1 MKKEVLKKK
10 HKLII
15 IFATKGQNF
24 NMIDAIENNL
34 NRGIGLLSIISDEE
48 YSNISVKPYHS
59 SIGIHM
65 RHVLDMFDCIF
76 CGLDSRE
83 INLAARKRNTEA
95 EQKTEM
101 GLVYFNEVISNLR
114 CLSSDDLGLGVVT
127 TKYTVVSILSQAHS
141 HAIHHFASIGYI
153 ISQLGIEL
161 PDADFGYNPTTPKKD
176 VLA

>member
-1 MKKEVLKKK
+1 
-10 HKLII
+10 
-15 IFATKGQNF
+15 
-24 NMIDAIENNL
+24 MIDAIENNL
-34 NRGIGLLSIISDEE
+34 NRGIGLLNVISDEE
-48 YSNISVKPYHS
+48 YSNVSVRPYHS

-76 CGLDSRE
+76 CGISTKE
-83 INLAARKRNTEA
+83 INLVARKRNELA
-95 EQKTEM
+95 EQKTAM
-101 GLVYFNEVISNLR
+101 GLAYFNEIITQLR
-114 CLSSDDLGLGVVT
+114 GLTSDDLNQVVAVSDDLGLGVVT
-127 TKYTVVSILSQAHS
+127 TKYTFASILSQAHS